1 MIAKIFCMRGNCEGL
16 SFPRR
21 ESFFLGGWGFFMGI
35 LREVQK
41 PCREGSRIG
50 PTSIRKH
57 ACERSV
63 GLQLVWSGNVRAE
76 LPATAPPDPPVSA
89 PEALATA
96 KPNPPPSSRHPP
108 LFSRAP
114 PPFSPHPPP
123 NSRHPPTLS
132 EHPPPLSRAPL
143 TRSANPPT
151 LASHPPT
158 PSEPAP

>member
-114 PPFSPHPPP
+114 PPFS
-123 NSRHPPTLS
+123 RHPPTISRARPAFSSIPPAFSLYRLARTPIPPPFS
-132 EHPPPLSRAPL
+132 PHPP
-143 TRSANPPT
+143 
-151 LASHPPT
+151 
-158 PSEPAP
+158 